1 MASIL
6 PGLIGGSVIIETIFS
21 IPGLG
26 QLGFE
31 SVLARDYP
39 TVLALFTASAVLT
52 LIGILI
58 SDLASCRG
66 GSAHRLWPTATMSA
80 LQLSPAAVEEVALAG
95 PSASEGLWDDVWKRF
110 KRNPIALMGFYAV
123 CFLAFMALFADFLAN
138 DKPYYLQYGGKTYF
152 PIFRSYLV
160 GAKLGQW
167 PAELLNVDY
176 KKLEGAKAIFPPIPY
191 RPSNIN
197 LLEPLEPPS
206 AKHWFGTDKLGRD
219 VMAGMIHGSRISL
232 SIGFVAVGIAVAIGV
247 VLGAIAGYFGSWV
260 DLVISRLFE
269 VMLSIPTFF
278 LLITV
283 AALLPPSI
291 FLTMAIIGMTG
302 WVGIARFT
310 RNEFLRIRNQD
321 YVTAAIALGVT
332 DRKVMF
338 KHILPNALAPVI
350 VSVVLGIAGAI
361 LVESSLSFLGIGVPA
376 ELVTWGSILQEAS
389 TTTFAWWLAVFPG
402 FAIFITVLAYYL
414 VGEGLREVLDPRLRG
429 LR

>member
-1 MASIL
+1 M
-6 PGLIGGSVIIETIFS
+6 SVS
-21 IPGLG
+21 
-26 QLGFE
+26 
-31 SVLARDYP
+31 
-39 TVLALFTASAVLT
+39 
-52 LIGILI
+52 
-58 SDLASCRG
+58 
-66 GSAHRLWPTATMSA
+66 
-80 LQLSPAAVEEVALAG
+80 QLSPARAEEMVVDSG
-95 PSASEGLWDDVWKRF
+95 PSGGLWADVWRRF
-110 KRNPIALMGFYAV
+110 KRNPIALTGFYVV
-123 CFLAFMALFADFLAN
+123 CFLAFAALFADFLAN

-160 GAKLGQW
+160 GAKLGHW

-176 KKLEGAKAIFPPIPY
+176 KKLEGARQIFPPIPY

-232 SIGFVAVGIAVAIGV
+232 SIGFVAVGIAVVIGI

-291 FLTMAIIGMTG
+291 FITMAIIGMTS

-321 YVTAAIALGVT
+321 YVTSAIALGVT

>member
-1 MASIL
+1 M
-6 PGLIGGSVIIETIFS
+6 
-21 IPGLG
+21 
-26 QLGFE
+26 
-31 SVLARDYP
+31 
-39 TVLALFTASAVLT
+39 SAV
-52 LIGILI
+52 
-58 SDLASCRG
+58 
-66 GSAHRLWPTATMSA
+66 
-80 LQLSPAAVEEVALAG
+80 QLSPAAVVEVTS
-95 PSASEGLWDDVWKRF
+95 PEVDSSRGLWADVWKRF
-110 KRNPIALMGFYAV
+110 KRNPIALAGFYVV

-138 DKPYYLQYGGKTYF
+138 DKPYYLRYGGKTYF
-152 PIFRSYLV
+152 PIFRSYIV
-160 GAKLGQW
+160 AAKLGQW
-167 PAELLNVDY
+167 PPELLNVDF
-176 KKLEGAKAIFPPIPY
+176 KKLENAQAVFPPIPY

-206 AKHWFGTDKLGRD
+206 AKHLFGTDKLGRD

-232 SIGFVAVGIAVAIGV
+232 SIGFVAVGIAVIVGV
-247 VLGAIAGYFGSWV
+247 ILGAIAGYFGGWV
-260 DLVISRLFE
+260 DLVISRFFE
-269 VMLSIPTFF
+269 IMLSIPTFF

-321 YVTAAIALGVT
+321 YVTSAIALGVS
-332 DRKVMF
+332 DRTVMF

>member
-1 MASIL
+1 MSTMQLRAVAAEDASI
-6 PGLIGGSVIIETIFS
+6 SE
-21 IPGLG
+21 G
-26 QLGFE
+26 Q
-31 SVLARDYP
+31 
-39 TVLALFTASAVLT
+39 
-52 LIGILI
+52 
-58 SDLASCRG
+58 
-66 GSAHRLWPTATMSA
+66 
-80 LQLSPAAVEEVALAG
+80 AA
-95 PSASEGLWDDVWKRF
+95 EGLWADVWKRF
-110 KRNPIALMGFYAV
+110 KRNPIALAGFYVV
-123 CFLAFMALFADFLAN
+123 CVLVFMALFADFIAN
-138 DKPYYLQYGGKTYF
+138 DKPYYLEYRGKTHF

-160 GAKLGQW
+160 GAGVGQW
-167 PAELLNVDY
+167 PVELLNVEF
-176 KKLEGAKAIFPPIPY
+176 KKLENARAVYPPISY

-206 AKHWFGTDKLGRD
+206 EKHWLGTDKLGRD

-232 SIGFVAVGIAVAIGV
+232 SIGFVAVGIAVIIGV
-247 VLGAIAGYFGSWV
+247 ILGAVAGYFGSWA
-260 DLVISRLFE
+260 DLLISRLFE
-269 VMLSIPTFF
+269 IMLSIPTFF

-291 FLTMAIIGMTG
+291 FLTMAIIGMTS

-338 KHILPNALAPVI
+338 RHILPNALAPVI

-376 ELVTWGSILQEAS
+376 QLVTWGSILREAS
-389 TTTFAWWLAVFPG
+389 STTFAWWLAVFPG

>member
-1 MASIL
+1 MNA
-6 PGLIGGSVIIETIFS
+6 VQTK
-21 IPGLG
+21 
-26 QLGFE
+26 QL
-31 SVLARDYP
+31 
-39 TVLALFTASAVLT
+39 
-52 LIGILI
+52 
-58 SDLASCRG
+58 
-66 GSAHRLWPTATMSA
+66 
-80 LQLSPAAVEEVALAG
+80 AVEDEVVEATLSG
-95 PSASEGLWDDVWKRF
+95 SLWSGVWQRF
-110 KRNPIALMGFYAV
+110 KRNRIALSGFYVV
-123 CFLAFMALFADFLAN
+123 CVFAFMALFADFLAN
-138 DKPYYLQYGGKTYF
+138 DKPYYLKYRGQTYF
-152 PIFRSYLV
+152 PIFRSYIV
-160 GAKLGQW
+160 GVKLGQW
-167 PAELLNVDY
+167 PAELLNVDF
-176 KKLEGAKAIFPPIPY
+176 KKLDGAQAIFPPIPF
-191 RPSNIN
+191 RPSNIH

-206 AKHWFGTDKLGRD
+206 AKHLFGTDKLGRD

-232 SIGFVAVGIAVAIGV
+232 SIGFVAVGIAVLIGV

-260 DLVISRLFE
+260 DLIISRLFE
-269 VMLSIPTFF
+269 IMLSIPTFF

-291 FLTMAIIGMTG
+291 YLTMLIIGATS

-310 RNEFLRIRNQD
+310 RNEFLRIRTQD
-321 YVTAAIALGVT
+321 YVTSAIALGVT

-376 ELVTWGSILQEAS
+376 QLVTWGSILREAS

>member
-1 MASIL
+1 M
-6 PGLIGGSVIIETIFS
+6 SVTQS
-21 IPGLG
+21 
-26 QLGFE
+26 
-31 SVLARDYP
+31 SKAAAP
-39 TVLALFTASAVLT
+39 TVAAAEV
-52 LIGILI
+52 
-58 SDLASCRG
+58 G
-66 GSAHRLWPTATMSA
+66 G
-80 LQLSPAAVEEVALAG
+80 
-95 PSASEGLWDDVWKRF
+95 SEGLWADVWKRF
-110 KRNPIALMGFYAV
+110 RSNPIALTGFYVV
-123 CFLAFMALFADFLAN
+123 CVLAFAALFADFLAN
-138 DKPYYLQYGGKTYF
+138 DKPYYLNYRGNSYF

-160 GAKLGQW
+160 DAKMAQWPPQLVNVDFKKLDGAK
-167 PAELLNVDY
+167 V
-176 KKLEGAKAIFPPIPY
+176 FPPIPY

-206 AKHWFGTDKLGRD
+206 TKHWFGTDKLGRD

-291 FLTMAIIGMTG
+291 FLTMTIIGMTS

-321 YVTAAIALGVT
+321 YVTSAIALGVS
-332 DRKVMF
+332 DGKVMF

>member
-1 MASIL
+1 M
-6 PGLIGGSVIIETIFS
+6 
-21 IPGLG
+21 
-26 QLGFE
+26 
-31 SVLARDYP
+31 
-39 TVLALFTASAVLT
+39 
-52 LIGILI
+52 
-58 SDLASCRG
+58 
-66 GSAHRLWPTATMSA
+66 
-80 LQLSPAAVEEVALAG
+80 
-95 PSASEGLWDDVWKRF
+95 WKRF
-110 KRNPIALMGFYAV
+110 KRNRIALTGFYVV

-138 DKPYYLQYGGKTYF
+138 DKPYYLRYGGKTYF

-160 GAKLGQW
+160 DARLGQW
-167 PAELLNVDY
+167 PPELLNVDY
-176 KKLEGAKAIFPPIPY
+176 KKLEGARQIFPPIPY
-191 RPSNIN
+191 RPSNIS

-232 SIGFVAVGIAVAIGV
+232 SIGFVAVGIAVVIGV

-260 DLVISRLFE
+260 DLAISRLFE
-269 VMLSIPTFF
+269 LMLSIPTFF

-291 FLTMAIIGMTG
+291 FLTMAIIGMTS
-302 WVGIARFT
+302 WVGMARFT

-321 YVTAAIALGVT
+321 YVTAAIALGVV

-338 KHILPNALAPVI
+338 RHILPNALAPVI

-376 ELVTWGSILQEAS
+376 ELVTWGSILHEAS

>member
-1 MASIL
+1 
-6 PGLIGGSVIIETIFS
+6 
-21 IPGLG
+21 
-26 QLGFE
+26 
-31 SVLARDYP
+31 
-39 TVLALFTASAVLT
+39 
-52 LIGILI
+52 
-58 SDLASCRG
+58 
-66 GSAHRLWPTATMSA
+66 MSA
-80 LQLSPAAVEEVALAG
+80 LQLSPAAVEEMALAE

-110 KRNPIALMGFYAV
+110 KRNPIALAGFYTV

-176 KKLEGAKAIFPPIPY
+176 KKLEGATTIFPPIPY

-232 SIGFVAVGIAVAIGV
+232 SIGFVAAGIAVAIGV
-247 VLGAIAGYFGSWV
+247 VLGAIAGYFGSWI
-260 DLVISRLFE
+260 DLLISRLFE
-269 VMLSIPTFF
+269 VMLAIPTFF

-321 YVTAAIALGVT
+321 YVTSAIALGVT